1 MSTEEPKQPGE
12 TDFDFRILRQHRLE
26 RGEVVKGTVVSV
38 GSSHVFVD
46 VGGKSEAS
54 LELKEVT
61 NDKGEITVK
70 VGDTLE
76 AFVLSTEPEI
86 VLSHSLARNH
96 LNLEA
101 LEDAKDLG
109 IPVEGRV
116 TGVNKGGLEVDLKGA
131 RAFCPISQ
139 IELGYC
145 ENASVHIDKVY
156 EFRVIEFAEGGRK
169 LVVSRRAL
177 LEEQRQEAAAE
188 VQAQLHEG
196 AEFEGEV
203 TTLQPYGAFVD
214 IGGVQGM
221 VHISQIGLGHIGH
234 PEEVLRVGQKVRVKV
249 MKVEPDPKHPDR
261 QRIALSMRALMGD
274 PWEQVAASLHEG
286 SEVQGKVVRLQP
298 FGAFVEIA
306 PGIDGLVHIS
316 ELADRR
322 IQHPSEAVEVGQTV
336 NATVL
341 KVDVAA
347 HRISLSLR
355 GAGEGGATAGGPL
368 SVGSVVDVVVD
379 KVKPFGLLVRIKSAG
394 RGGRGLIPIEET
406 GAGRNANLRRSHP
419 EGTELKA
426 MIVTVEPETGKLR
439 LSLRAVADQEE
450 RAEFSSFVGD
460 APAAA
465 PGSSSSSSSRSLG
478 TLGDLLQKSL
488 AKKK

>member
-1 MSTEEPKQPGE
+1 MSTEEPKPGDADE
-12 TDFDFRILRQHRLE
+12 FDFRILRRRRLE

-38 GSSHVFVD
+38 GSSHVFID

-61 NDKGEITVK
+61 DDKGEVTVK

-76 AFVLSTEPEI
+76 AFVLSTEPEL
-86 VLSHSLARNH
+86 VLSHSLARGH

-116 TGVNKGGLEVDLKGA
+116 TAVNKGGLEVDLKGA

-145 ENASVHIDKVY
+145 ENAAVHIDKVY

-177 LEEQRQEAAAE
+177 LEEQRQEAAEA

-261 QRIALSMRALMGD
+261 QRIALSMRALLGD

-316 ELADRR
+316 ELSDRR
-322 IQHPSEAVEVGQTV
+322 VQHPSEAVEVGQTV
-336 NATVL
+336 KATVL

-347 HRISLSLR
+347 RRISLSLR
-355 GAGEGGATAGGPL
+355 GAGETSLPGGAL
-368 SVGSVVDVVVD
+368 SVGSLVDVVVE
-379 KVKPFGLLVRIKSAG
+379 KVRPFGLLVRIKAAG

-419 EGTELKA
+419 EGSELKA
-426 MIVTVEPETGKLR
+426 MIITVEPDTGRLR
-439 LSLRAVADQEE
+439 LSLRAVSDQEE
-450 RAEFSSFVGD
+450 RAEFSEFVGGGPT
-460 APAAA
+460 PASPA
-465 PGSSSSSSSRSLG
+465 GGGGKSLG

-488 AKKK
+488 SKNKKS